1 MPYCDREDSPETA
14 ALLENYNRRRVLKA
28 TYEEKKDRFAKEAE
42 ALQEEKDR
50 IAQELHMVDTKYKAL
65 QAELAQ
71 LSAGYEADKT
81 GLSHSLRHMLCDIAV
96 TPDSPSLPNPLP
108 TSNDTLIENVQVAS
122 CQLNLSQSS
131 VVEVDA
137 PRPTNSQPGA
147 TRTGRISRPPRR
159 YSSIPAT
166 TSPTRPS
173 PDSSTKNTRAAARG
187 SSSQPGHGTVTND
200 APPNNRAKR
209 DRQCYEE
216 SPGAASGHA
225 RKKTKTAAAT
235 EEPYDVDF
243 DEVFQNGLALHKH
256 MIIQYPPESDRWY
269 LLRCDDHGLHFNQ
282 NPLHGAAR
290 HMRAAEHRGPKR
302 HLDIN
307 TLKDAD
313 SWSLAIQ
320 TMGLRVSNCD
330 ATKAQQNNTAFTQA
344 LDAGYKPIK
353 PDSNKKPAP
362 SQIISQPQPAPREQ
376 EVLGDASRLSTEPE
390 WSEENGGELITHPLE
405 GKPYLG
411 YWRSGSRGQG
421 WHALVVLP
429 LGRFDAIGL
438 HGSLLETELAK
449 SIPAC
454 YDRQSATDLQW
465 AEGYRDGERLVAK
478 RRFPDMMMPT
488 PAWYNWLAASDL
500 RPFSPICETE
510 GSKLARGHYGALEY
524 ANQRKRLKVAGPRC
538 NVESNDS
545 LMASTGLSPAQG
557 YISVAGN
564 AADEEHENQ
573 HLESVDDGTSTKRGL
588 VDVFDI
594 DIEAS
599 RDSSQSHDVEGFE
612 LDSCRTRRP
621 SITVRPIDVSDFH
634 PRCGAGDEGIPLDG
648 TDGCT
653 ADEPTRATLSGYLL
667 SCGRNSDSSIAK
679 EQTVVAR
686 HDMLYSNHSY
696 HGPELFNDTEGIT
709 PLDANLGNP
718 EGSHESAEASVSTS
732 QETLPHGVPS
742 TAAAPSIGIHQSPG
756 LVSGFVKSMKE
767 LRSTGGSPIDPIV
780 SSNGRTVASN
790 HPDRPDV
797 DTMTNS
803 EYQWCAPR
811 SHLAHTAAAVL
822 QRVSAQPEPST
833 LSSLKTGL
841 SYVLN
846 RVAASVNEGGTAEMR
861 HNDSETTGNMA
872 TSLTLLEP
880 NTNLRIPLIGNNCP
894 HTSRPSSVDDPP
906 VSSAPH
912 PLRQGSPPQA
922 YPQMANGFD
931 LPHQAHG
938 ATLNE
943 LPRTSMF
950 KFHPQP
956 MGPAPVL
963 RSDILSPVP
972 DRSNTLEGGIFSPD
986 TQSSLIPRN
995 QSACQEDE
1003 QPINMVKLRRYG
1015 IFPTVPQ
1022 SVVSSSATISVE

>member
-1 MPYCDREDSPETA
+1 MPDCDREDSPETA
-14 ALLENYNRRRVLKA
+14 ALFENYSQRRVLKA

-50 IAQELHMVDTKYKAL
+50 IAQELRKVDTKYNAL
-65 QAELAQ
+65 QAKLAQ

-81 GLSHSLRHMLCDIAV
+81 GLSHSLRRMLCDIAV
-96 TPDSPSLPNPLP
+96 TPGSPSLPNPLP
-108 TSNDTLIENVQVAS
+108 TSNDTSIENVQVAS

-137 PRPTNSQPGA
+137 PRPTNNQPGA
-147 TRTGRISRPPRR
+147 TRTGRVSRPPRR

-166 TSPTRPS
+166 TSPARPS
-173 PDSSTKNTRAAARG
+173 PDSSTKNTKAAARG
-187 SSSQPGHGTVTND
+187 LSSQPGHRTVTND
-200 APPNNRAKR
+200 TPPNNRAKR

-235 EEPYDVDF
+235 EEPYTVDF
-243 DEVFQNGLALHKH
+243 DEVFQDGLALHKH
-256 MIIQYPPESDRWY
+256 MIIQYP
-269 LLRCDDHGLHFNQ
+269 Q
-282 NPLHGAAR
+282 
-290 HMRAAEHRGPKR
+290 K
-302 HLDIN
+302 
-307 TLKDAD
+307 
-313 SWSLAIQ
+313 AI
-320 TMGLRVSNCD
+320 D
-330 ATKAQQNNTAFTQA
+330 
-344 LDAGYKPIK
+344 
-353 PDSNKKPAP
+353 
-362 SQIISQPQPAPREQ
+362 
-376 EVLGDASRLSTEPE
+376 E

-454 YDRQSATDLQW
+454 YDRQSATDLPW

-478 RRFPDMMMPT
+478 RRFPVMWFLDDQTFPLRKDLMMPT

-679 EQTVVAR
+679 EQTIVAR
-686 HDMLYSNHSY
+686 HDMLYSNHSC

-732 QETLPHGVPS
+732 QETLLHGVPS

-811 SHLAHTAAAVL
+811 SLLAHTAAAVL

-880 NTNLRIPLIGNNCP
+880 NTNLHIPLIGNNCP

-956 MGPAPVL
+956 MDPAPVL

-972 DRSNTLEGGIFSPD
+972 DRSNTPEGGIFSPD

-1022 SVVSSSATISVE
+1022 SVVSSSATISETTVVPQKDAYGKFPCPHCTKTYIHVKHLKRHLLRHTGDRPYMCVLCRDTFSRSDILKRHFLKCSITKGNPTGASHLSHLGAHVRNHGVTQQESQEGERDQVVG

>member
-96 TPDSPSLPNPLP
+96 TPSAPSLPNPLP
-108 TSNDTLIENVQVAS
+108 TSNDTSIENVQVVS

-137 PRPTNSQPGA
+137 PRPTNSQPSA

-187 SSSQPGHGTVTND
+187 SSSQPGHRTVTND
-200 APPNNRAKR
+200 TPPNNRAKR

-235 EEPYDVDF
+235 EEPYNVDF

-454 YDRQSATDLQW
+454 YDRQSATDLPW

-478 RRFPDMMMPT
+478 RRFPVMWFLDDQTFPLRKDMMMPT

-500 RPFSPICETE
+500 RPFIPICETE

-524 ANQRKRLKVAGPRC
+524 VNQRERLKVAGPRC

-545 LMASTGLSPAQG
+545 LMASTGLCPAQG
-557 YISVAGN
+557 YTSIAGN

-573 HLESVDDGTSTKRGL
+573 HLESVDDSTSTKRGL

-709 PLDANLGNP
+709 PLDANLGTQR
-718 EGSHESAEASVSTS
+718 A
-732 QETLPHGVPS
+732 L
-742 TAAAPSIGIHQSPG
+742 
-756 LVSGFVKSMKE
+756 MKVQK
-767 LRSTGGSPIDPIV
+767 L
-780 SSNGRTVASN
+780 
-790 HPDRPDV
+790 H
-797 DTMTNS
+797 

-811 SHLAHTAAAVL
+811 SLLAHTAAAVL
-822 QRVSAQPEPST
+822 QRVSAQPAPST
-833 LSSLKTGL
+833 LSNPKTGL

-846 RVAASVNEGGTAEMR
+846 RATVSANGGGTAEMQP
-861 HNDSETTGNMA
+861 DGSETAGNMA
-872 TSLTLLEP
+872 TALSLLEP
-880 NTNLRIPLIGNNCP
+880 NTTLHIPLIRNSYP
-894 HTSRPSSVDDPP
+894 HTPGTPSITYPMTPP
-906 VSSAPH
+906 VSRVPH
-912 PLRQGSPPQA
+912 PLCQGSPPQA

-956 MGPAPVL
+956 MDPAPAL
-963 RSDILSPVP
+963 RSDILSPP
-972 DRSNTLEGGIFSPD
+972 SGRSNMPQGGIFSPD
-986 TQSSLIPRN
+986 TQSPLIPQNR
-995 QSACQEDE
+995 SARQEDE
-1003 QPINMVKLRRYG
+1003 QPINMIKARRYG
-1015 IFPTVPQ
+1015 ILPTVSQ
-1022 SVVSSSATISVE
+1022 SAALLSATTPKATVVPQNDEYGKFPCPHCTNIYIHAKHLKRHLLRRKYNPLPQPFMSTGRSC

>member
-1 MPYCDREDSPETA
+1 MPDCDREDSPETA
-14 ALLENYNRRRVLKA
+14 ALFENYSQRRVLKA

-50 IAQELHMVDTKYKAL
+50 IAQELRKVDTKYNAL
-65 QAELAQ
+65 QAKLAQ

-81 GLSHSLRHMLCDIAV
+81 GLSHSLRRMLGDIAV
-96 TPDSPSLPNPLP
+96 TPGSPSLPNPLP
-108 TSNDTLIENVQVAS
+108 TSNGTSIENVQVAS

-137 PRPTNSQPGA
+137 PRPTNNQPGA
-147 TRTGRISRPPRR
+147 TRTGRVSRPPRR

-187 SSSQPGHGTVTND
+187 LSSQPGHRTVTND
-200 APPNNRAKR
+200 TPPNNRAKR

-225 RKKTKTAAAT
+225 RKKTKTAAAS
-235 EEPYDVDF
+235 EEPYTVNF
-243 DEVFQNGLALHKH
+243 DEVFQDGLALHKH
-256 MIIQYPPESDRWY
+256 MIIQYPPGSDRWY

-353 PDSNKKPAP
+353 PESSKTPAP

-478 RRFPDMMMPT
+478 RRFPVMWFLDDQTFPLRKAMMMPT

-557 YISVAGN
+557 YTSVAGN

-573 HLESVDDGTSTKRGL
+573 HLESVDDGTNTNRGL
-588 VDVFDI
+588 VDVSDI

-599 RDSSQSHDVEGFE
+599 RDGSQSKEVESLE
-612 LDSCRTRRP
+612 LDSYRTRRP
-621 SITVRPIDVSDFH
+621 SITIRPIDISDFH
-634 PRCGAGDEGIPLDG
+634 SRYGAGEEGTPHDG

-653 ADEPTRATLSGYLL
+653 ADEPTRATLSGYLMP
-667 SCGRNSDSSIAK
+667 CGRNSDSSIAK
-679 EQTVVAR
+679 EQTVVAQ
-686 HDMLYSNHSY
+686 HAMMYSNHSY
-696 HGPELFNDTEGIT
+696 HGPELFNDTKGMK

-742 TAAAPSIGIHQSPG
+742 IAAAPSIGIHHSPG

-767 LRSTGGSPIDPIV
+767 LRSTGGPPIDPIV
-780 SSNGRTVASN
+780 SSNGSTVASN
-790 HPDRPDV
+790 HRDRPDV

-811 SHLAHTAAAVL
+811 SLLAHTAAAVL
-822 QRVSAQPEPST
+822 QRVSAQPAPST
-833 LSSLKTGL
+833 LLNPKTGL

-846 RVAASVNEGGTAEMR
+846 RATVSANGGGTAEMQPG
-861 HNDSETTGNMA
+861 DSETTGNMA
-872 TSLTLLEP
+872 TALSLLEP
-880 NTNLRIPLIGNNCP
+880 NTTLHIPLIGNSYP
-894 HTSRPSSVDDPP
+894 HTPRTPSITYPMTPP
-906 VSSAPH
+906 VSRVPH
-912 PLRQGSPPQA
+912 PLRPGSPPQA
-922 YPQMANGFD
+922 YPQMANGFS

-938 ATLNE
+938 STLNE
-943 LPRTSMF
+943 PPQPSMF

-956 MGPAPVL
+956 MDPTPAL
-963 RSDILSPVP
+963 RSDILSPPLPVRKMNNP
-972 DRSNTLEGGIFSPD
+972 
-986 TQSSLIPRN
+986 
-995 QSACQEDE
+995 
-1003 QPINMVKLRRYG
+1003 
-1015 IFPTVPQ
+1015 
-1022 SVVSSSATISVE
+1022 